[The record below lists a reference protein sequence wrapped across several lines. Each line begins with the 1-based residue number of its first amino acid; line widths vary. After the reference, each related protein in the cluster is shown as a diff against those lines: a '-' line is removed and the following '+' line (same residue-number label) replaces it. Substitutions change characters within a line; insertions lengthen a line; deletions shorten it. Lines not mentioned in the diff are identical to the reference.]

1 MYSDNT
7 VEGPGRP
14 LRERERK
21 RKRKRKRKTGTVTQ
35 RDHLPKRGGSR
46 DLPYTQLPREKRE
59 PVRRRPNPQ
68 SLGQNLKL
76 QNCSASKT
84 LMQNRSSSSPNAT
97 TTTTTTGST
106 ALRAIDAHKQLFCTA
121 RHLREG

>member
-59 PVRRRPNPQ
+59 PVRR
-68 SLGQNLKL
+68 SLVFGGGLIPK
-76 QNCSASKT
+76 ASDKT
-84 LMQNRSSSSPNAT
+84 
-97 TTTTTTGST
+97 
-106 ALRAIDAHKQLFCTA
+106 
-121 RHLREG
+121 